1 MLMPTNY
8 TRTLC
13 AKALMLT
20 RMGYAGQP
28 PPLFELRRVRKRKGR
43 AIAKRRRILLLFWIE
58 EFKGSLFRFI
68 LLGSKTGSF
77 SPLGVVIPTKQP

>member
-1 MLMPTNY
+1 MPTNY

-43 AIAKRRRILLLFWIE
+43 AIAKRRRIPLLFGE
-58 EFKGSLFRFI
+58 KNLKAVCVDSFYFNQGS
-68 LLGSKTGSF
+68 
-77 SPLGVVIPTKQP
+77 